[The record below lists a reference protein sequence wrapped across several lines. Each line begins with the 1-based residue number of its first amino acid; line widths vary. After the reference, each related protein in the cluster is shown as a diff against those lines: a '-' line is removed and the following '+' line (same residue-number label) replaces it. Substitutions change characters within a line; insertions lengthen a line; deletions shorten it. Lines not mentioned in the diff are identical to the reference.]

1 LVRDAR
7 ECMQGLRRNMAM
19 RDETGSWG
27 GDLLVGGGIIATSRD
42 MPPKLQ
48 RETSM

>member
-1 LVRDAR
+1 MLENACKVRGGTWPCEMRLEA
-7 ECMQGLRRNMAM
+7 GGRN
-19 RDETGSWG
+19 
-27 GDLLVGGGIIATSRD
+27 LFVGGGIIATSRD